1 MNKGGSDNTYSCHLC
16 GFFGMYSYFGNKP
29 LERNPSLIHKSRDSK
44 SEDIVLIEKSFICDD
59 PFDVQDNKSFLILG
73 SLCNKCDQMVCNGN
87 TCSFF
92 YFKKRFCFKCA
103 VIINPT
109 EFPKEIQLEIK
120 KYLNN
125 QK

>member
-1 MNKGGSDNTYSCHLC
+1 MVQTTLIVVICVDFLECTVILGTN
-16 GFFGMYSYFGNKP
+16 P
-29 LERNPSLIHKSRDSK
+29 LKEIQVLFISRDSK

-92 YFKKRFCFKCA
+92 YFKKRFYFKCA